1 MGAKLLTPNSFID
14 VDMKF
19 SRYNIH
25 FEEGGQFY
33 LYNTLSTALIQIDE
47 KIVDLVLRNDCTAI
61 NETHFSELV
70 RMHFIVE
77 DDSDE
82 VAEYLYYFN
91 SVKYRLSACSLGIIF
106 IPTYSCNLCCPYCLQ
121 GQSKSHTIIDD
132 ESLFAI
138 FKFIEKQINK
148 SRDEGSPIR
157 QINASIFGG
166 EPLVAKNSAIKFCEG
181 IANIANKNRC
191 KINFLMTTNAT
202 LIDDEIIFLIK
213 KFNIGI
219 QVSIDGNR
227 SQHDKSRIRHDGSG
241 TYDCIINNLKR
252 LNENGLK
259 KNVVIRINS
268 SKDNIADIEETI
280 KDVKPFSDEIYC
292 GFLSEFKGY
301 NDGFSSCLSCQQY
314 STLLTQKIY
323 PLYEKY
329 GIKIYNAFGKM
340 SPCTIC
346 TENRFVIDCNLDV
359 YKCETLVNQQD
370 AKVGVIDND
379 GKIHLNN
386 NFYKQMSLSPML
398 NLKCRDCR
406 ILPYCGGGCVGKAYV
421 NRGKKDKNF
430 NCYICTTSESDLLN
444 FIKDYIR
451 RKRKV

>member
-1 MGAKLLTPNSFID
+1 
-14 VDMKF
+14 MKF
-19 SRYNIH
+19 SRYNIL
-25 FEEGGQFY
+25 FEEGNLAY
-33 LYNTLSTALIQIDE
+33 LYNTLSTALIQVTD
-47 KIVDLVLRNDCTAI
+47 DLVDSVLCNDCTGI
-61 NETHFSELV
+61 NDTYLSELV

-91 SVKYRLSACSLGIIF
+91 SVKYRLSASSLGIIF
-106 IPTYSCNLCCPYCLQ
+106 IPTYRCNLCCPYCLQ
-121 GQSKSHTIIDD
+121 GQSKSHTIIND
-132 ESLFAI
+132 ESLLAI
-138 FKFIEKQINK
+138 FKFIEKQVIRSQDK
-148 SRDEGSPIR
+148 GIPIK

-166 EPLVAKNSAIKFCEG
+166 EPLVAKKSTIEFCEG
-181 IANIANKNRC
+181 IAEIANKYGC
-191 KINFLMTTNAT
+191 KINFLMTSNAT
-202 LIDDEIIFLIK
+202 LLDDETISLIK
-213 KFNIGI
+213 KHNIGI

-241 TYDCIINNLKR
+241 TYDCIINNLKK
-252 LNENGLK
+252 LNENELK
-259 KNVVIRINS
+259 KNVVIRINT
-268 SKDNIADIEETI
+268 SKANISDIEDTI
-280 KDVKPFSDEIYC
+280 KDVRPFSNEIYC

-301 NDGFSSCLSCQQY
+301 NDGFSSCLSRQQY
-314 STLLTQKIY
+314 STLLTEKIY

-379 GKIHLNN
+379 GEIHLNS

-406 ILPYCGGGCVGKAYV
+406 LLPYCGGGCVGKAYV
-421 NRGKKDKNF
+421 NRGKKDKDF
-430 NCYICTTSESDLLN
+430 NCYVCTTSESDLLN

-451 RKRKV
+451 RQRKVY